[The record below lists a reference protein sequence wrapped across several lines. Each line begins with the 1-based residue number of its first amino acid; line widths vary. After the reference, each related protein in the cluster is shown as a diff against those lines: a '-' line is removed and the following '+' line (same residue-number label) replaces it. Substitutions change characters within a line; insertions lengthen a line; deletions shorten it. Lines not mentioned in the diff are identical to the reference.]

1 MNEAF
6 SSRQKHLPKKLPF
19 LHKKRKNSSFYYFTQ
34 REINVVNVVCVVSL
48 SSSSLSLSSLEKA
61 ILSELLF
68 FSS

>member
-1 MNEAF
+1 MKHFRAAKNTC
-6 SSRQKHLPKKLPF
+6 QKACFFCKIEKKFVILL
-19 LHKKRKNSSFYYFTQ
+19 LHTDKRL
-34 REINVVNVVCVVSL
+34 CVVSL